1 MGKSRSVCNVNLE
14 GWRSYCRE
22 WGCVVSSE
30 SVELGEG
37 RDSGVL
43 RADEMML
50 SPNHR
55 KKPGRRRK
63 LRADLS
69 TIVFLILALIVLP
82 FYLEDSSSGWTEE
95 TPPVSGV
102 LREDSP
108 KTTPVRRNGSGH
120 SSRKAVTGK
129 NSPVRFLH
137 MNVQNYFVAGE
148 PVRSR
153 YKISEKPDVARDAV
167 ASVIASAEPD
177 IVGLCEIG
185 GSHALEDLKK
195 RLEARGREYPYAVVL
210 ERPGEPRGL
219 GVLSVYPITK
229 NASRRDVPLPGGGGT
244 GGMMLRGIL
253 DVVVRVDDGREFRIL
268 EVHLKSK
275 FNEDDRA
282 LALRR
287 REAMAL
293 RLYLD
298 SIMKGDSDEPV
309 VVAGDFNDGTA
320 EAAVYLV
327 RGSQNSPSGMQLLKP
342 VDSRGTSWT
351 IFHDEGDSYH
361 AYDHI
366 LINKVQKKRMGR
378 SGSLGIVD
386 IPESAEAS
394 DHRAIWVDLR

>member
-1 MGKSRSVCNVNLE
+1 
-14 GWRSYCRE
+14 
-22 WGCVVSSE
+22 
-30 SVELGEG
+30 
-37 RDSGVL
+37 
-43 RADEMML
+43 ML